1 MRDFMLGRTVITRG
15 YSTQCA
21 SISTLQNLE
30 KLTKNSQTPFGR
42 AWGGDHP
49 KSHGKP
55 TITKEEDEQG
65 AERVDA
71 WIRSQ
76 FH

>member
-1 MRDFMLGRTVITRG
+1 
-15 YSTQCA
+15 
-21 SISTLQNLE
+21 LE